1 MNLKVRQFQNE
12 FMKSLSLPKYEPK
25 IVRISALCSE
35 GWNLDNFFLYFGR
48 NDDFINSLKF
58 TDLSLPL
65 FSREI
70 IANTNIISQKRCSCI
85 KMWMHPDK
93 LWHPIADRWIHG
105 KSCSIERFNKVKS
118 SFYDFKI
125 EEKVGKIEGVTRGRN
140 DCCISNPMHFKR
152 EVSVPN

>member
-1 MNLKVRQFQNE
+1 MNSSFLQ
-12 FMKSLSLPKYEPK
+12 KYKQK
-25 IVRISALCSE
+25 IIRISAFCIE
-35 GWNLDNFFLYFGR
+35 GRNLDNFLFVFWEKRWLYK
-48 NDDFINSLKF
+48 FILKF

-140 DCCISNPMHFKR
+140 DCFISNPMHFKR

>member
-1 MNLKVRQFQNE
+1 MNSWGHRFFQNTD
-12 FMKSLSLPKYEPK
+12 KTLSGFLSDS
-25 IVRISALCSE
+25 R
-35 GWNLDNFFLYFGR
+35 NLDNFLFVFWEKRWLYK
-48 NDDFINSLKF
+48 FILKF

-140 DCCISNPMHFKR
+140 DCFISNPMHFKR